1 MKGVQNYRVITEK
14 QPGLLP
20 IYHVGED
27 EETFFYNMEP
37 ADNAGT
43 QEKYIPDT
51 LAYRLQNGALSPAEY
66 PAILDGIFQAIKN
79 IHDVGFT
86 HRDIKPD
93 NILISDEGDYDID
106 VAEGTIIKLLGYD
119 NKSFI
124 KGVYDNYIEIYI
136 SNKGDYKLSLNE
148 TLRISYSNEY
158 QVCGDYVS
166 EGQIYH
172 ITLNDRQLE

>member
-1 MKGVQNYRVITEK
+1 MNKLFLHIKWMDYKEK
-14 QPGLLP
+14 NNR
-20 IYHVGED
+20 
-27 EETFFYNMEP
+27 T
-37 ADNAGT
+37 
-43 QEKYIPDT
+43 
-51 LAYRLQNGALSPAEY
+51 
-66 PAILDGIFQAIKN
+66 
-79 IHDVGFT
+79 
-86 HRDIKPD
+86 
-93 NILISDEGDYDID
+93 ISDEGDYDID

-166 EGQIYH
+166 EGQIYL
-172 ITLNDRQLE
+172 ITLNDRPRE